1 MLSVTQKIF
10 NILIV
15 LFALVFLQKPLNI
28 WAGSSSAGKGVIVS
42 SSLNVRLEPDID
54 SGIIKVLGR
63 GNEVQIL
70 SYENEWLKISH
81 QEKVGYVRNQ
91 EKYIRV
97 TKPLD
102 EKGTKDDETQEIKS
116 SSEDI
121 RLKLR
126 KHQAEVKAF
135 SEEELKTIS
144 GLSEFDLALNE
155 KTQRVHAI
163 RLNLSEVEKK
173 MKSAS
178 EKSAVLLKEINQTER
193 YIAKRLSALYK
204 MSLIGPMH
212 ILASSD
218 SMYDLLYRK
227 FVMERI
233 LEYDENVLKTQT
245 QNRLIMAKL
254 LKELDYEKNE
264 KLVLEEDLE
273 NQITIISGERRK
285 RADLLQEIRNKK
297 SLELAAIDSL
307 RQAEKALDR
316 TILSLH
322 GKPEKSAKEPL
333 KHFKKYKGLLNIP
346 VSGKIITFFG
356 PYKNRKFNVI
366 NFRSGIEIMA
376 DRGEPIQAVQNGIVL
391 YSGWFK
397 SYGNMII
404 IDHGMHYYSV
414 YAHAE
419 ELFKSKGDPVEEGE
433 VIATVGDT
441 ASMTG
446 SNLYFELRHRGKPI
460 DPLKW
465 LKKAEGAG

>member
-1 MLSVTQKIF
+1 MAGMLSVTQKIF

-28 WAGSSSAGKGVIVS
+28 WAESISAGKGVIVS
-42 SSLNVRLEPDID
+42 SSLDVR
-54 SGIIKVLGR
+54 
-63 GNEVQIL
+63 
-70 SYENEWLKISH
+70 
-81 QEKVGYVRNQ
+81 
-91 EKYIRV
+91 
-97 TKPLD
+97 
-102 EKGTKDDETQEIKS
+102 KDDETQEIKS

-126 KHQAEVKAF
+126 KHQAEVKAY
-135 SEEELKTIS
+135 SEEELKVIS
-144 GLSEFDLALNE
+144 GLNEFDLALNE

-233 LEYDENVLKTQT
+233 LEYDENILKTQT

-285 RADLLQEIRNKK
+285 RVDLLKEIRNKK

-465 LKKAEGAG
+465 LKKVEGAG